1 MFNSEISPTNLHKM
15 IQRAMR
21 RRGVRA
27 DCAPNL
33 EGWTN
38 FLEAIEQMIIEFEA
52 NRNRLE
58 KSVRLSSQKLK
69 STYEELERETQL
81 RLQESE
87 HHQRNLQKLVK
98 ARTVELEQAQ
108 SHLEEVNRQL
118 EYDANNDSLT
128 GARNRSFFMRLL
140 NQVIGNREHLKDPR
154 SLPALFFLDFDRF
167 KQVNDTL
174 GHNAGDD
181 VLKRTIERLMGILPN
196 PNDCLARLG
205 GDEFVLLT
213 RVSSSMEAFMIA
225 ESITECLSQPM
236 PGYGREIRVFASI
249 GIAIA
254 NETYS
259 EASDLVRD
267 ADIAMYKA
275 KDSDMAYRLFDE
287 EMRRTHVEQIE
298 IEQELEVAIAQS
310 QFVVNYQPV
319 IDITTSS
326 VSSMES
332 LVRWIHPVKGVISPL
347 KFIPLA
353 EERRLVTY
361 IDRIV
366 FEKSCQQFK
375 QWQDDGTVYPGQRF
389 NVNVA
394 SEQFD
399 RMDLIPFLTE
409 TLDKIGIATTDVV
422 LEITENHLLKDSHLV
437 GKNLTELSNIGFH
450 IYMDDFGTGYSSLNY
465 LAKYPID
472 GIKIDRCF
480 VRGIETEAERR
491 EIIRSI
497 LAMAAALNIKVVVE
511 GVETETQ
518 LKILTELGCHQFQG
532 YLFAKPLPGDQAT
545 EFLKGRTIPSVS
557 CCSTPCA
564 DNDFPIVEI
573 PNLGAPGVWVT

>member
-1 MFNSEISPTNLHKM
+1 MLNPKSNAPTLHK
-15 IQRAMR
+15 ILRRAMR
-21 RRGVRA
+21 RRGVTA
-27 DCAPNL
+27 EHAPTL
-33 EGWTN
+33 EGWTE
-38 FLEAIEQMIIEFEA
+38 FLEAIQQTVVEFEA
-52 NRNRLE
+52 NRDRLE
-58 KSVRLSSQKLK
+58 KSVKISSEKLK
-69 STYEELERETQL
+69 STYQELEQETRL
-81 RLQESE
+81 RLHESE

-98 ARTVELEQAQ
+98 ERTAELEQAQ
-108 SHLEEVNRQL
+108 AHLEEINRRL

-128 GARNRSFFMRLL
+128 GARNRSYFMRLL
-140 NQVIGNREHLKDPR
+140 SHVLSNQDSSKDAGV
-154 SLPALFFLDFDRF
+154 LPALFFLDFDRF

-174 GHNAGDD
+174 GHNAGDK
-181 VLKRTIERLMGILPN
+181 VLKETIERLMGILPHAG
-196 PNDCLARLG
+196 DCLARLG

-213 RVSSSMEAFMIA
+213 NVGSSMEAFMIA
-225 ESITECLSQPM
+225 ESITECISQPLT
-236 PGYGREIRVFASI
+236 GYGREIRIFVSI

-254 NETYS
+254 NDIYEK
-259 EASDLVRD
+259 ASDLVRD

-275 KDSDMAYRLFDE
+275 KESDVAYRLFDA
-287 EMRRTHVEQIE
+287 EMRKTHVEQIE
-298 IEQELEVAIAQS
+298 IEQELQVAIEQS

-319 IDITTSS
+319 IDIRNNS

-332 LVRWIHPVKGVISPL
+332 LVRWVHPTKGVISPL

-366 FEKSCQQFK
+366 FQKSCQQFK
-375 QWQDDGTVYPGQRF
+375 QWQDEGITYPGQRF

-409 TLDKIGIATTDVV
+409 TLYDVGIETSDVV
-422 LEITENHLLKDSHLV
+422 LEITENHLLKDSQLV
-437 GKNLTELSNIGFH
+437 GKNLTELSDIGFH

-480 VRGIETEAERR
+480 VRGIETEAESR

-497 LAMAAALNIKVVVE
+497 LAMAEALNIKVVVE
-511 GVETETQ
+511 GVETEEQ
-518 LKILTELGCHQFQG
+518 LKILSVLGCRQFQG
-532 YLFAKPLPGDQAT
+532 YLFAKPLPGEEAT
-545 EFLKGRTIPSVS
+545 EFLASRTIPGV
-557 CCSTPCA
+557 TPQRH
-564 DNDFPIVEI
+564 DFPVVKI
-573 PNLGAPGVWVT
+573 PNLGASEVWSTDC